1 MAVVDMKTLIE
12 AYNPTKHDNDIE
24 WLSHNLR
31 DMDLL
36 ELREKG
42 KWDGYNQLQDAF
54 SQPGY
59 QNYCVYLES
68 GEMLGVFG
76 ISEQPLYMDMHCIW
90 FMGSTTLEHNF
101 AAKRAFIQGSKQ
113 ILQQW
118 VKEYGRLFNYAHRAN
133 KLIVGWLQS
142 VGAAFYDTEDKD
154 YKLFI
159 ID

>member
-1 MAVVDMKTLIE
+1 MVVVDMKTLIE
-12 AYNPTKHDNDIE
+12 AYNSTKHDNDIE

-59 QNYCVYLES
+59 KNYCVYLES

-76 ISEQPLYMDMHCIW
+76 ISERPLYMVHGIYHTRTQLC
-90 FMGSTTLEHNF
+90 
-101 AAKRAFIQGSKQ
+101 SK
-113 ILQQW
+113 
-118 VKEYGRLFNYAHRAN
+118 ESFYSRL
-133 KLIVGWLQS
+133 
-142 VGAAFYDTEDKD
+142 
-154 YKLFI
+154 
-159 ID
+159 